1 MQQLTAGLA
10 HNTFVY
16 CWRKKRLGSWCGF
29 FFVILPRH
37 TNSAAA
43 GTTFVLLFMLVAV
56 VEPVQLAFVA
66 DAAALPADD
75 IDVWRFRAVLYSY

>member
-1 MQQLTAGLA
+1 
-10 HNTFVY
+10 
-16 CWRKKRLGSWCGF
+16 
-29 FFVILPRH
+29 
-37 TNSAAA
+37 
-43 GTTFVLLFMLVAV
+43 MLVAV